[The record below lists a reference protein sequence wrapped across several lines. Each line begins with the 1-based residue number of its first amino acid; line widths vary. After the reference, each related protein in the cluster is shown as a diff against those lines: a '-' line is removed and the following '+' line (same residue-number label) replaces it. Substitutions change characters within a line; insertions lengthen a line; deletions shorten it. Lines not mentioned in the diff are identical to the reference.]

1 MLNIMSIKKKNAADA
16 AAGGRSPKTSAT
28 KIRLQK
34 DMDDLT
40 NIPKTMTVSF
50 PNPDDLFNFNLTI
63 TPDDGFYKGGV
74 FRFSFKVKEGYPHEA
89 PKVLCTQKIY
99 HPNIDLEGNVC
110 LNILREDWKPVL
122 NINSV
127 MIGLQYIFLE
137 PNPDDPLNKEAAV
150 VLNTNRTLFVQ
161 NVNKS
166 MRGGVIGGVTYDNVL
181 QQSTMDVIRRQLLRA
196 EMVRRVV
203 LNQAMAQVKNG
214 PAELEALP
222 KALSET
228 SPSVVSSH
236 IERPIRVSESI
247 RIAPS
252 QRENLLNCYSADV
265 NLVEF
270 AKKDPQ
276 LSKLPLVDQWLQTKL
291 AREIEMAKR
300 GKPVRVGVFAGRIK
314 APESDGKG
322 KKKKKK

>member
-34 DMDDLT
+34 DMDDLS

-50 PNPDDLFNFNLTI
+50 PNPDDLFNFSLTI

-74 FRFSFKVKEGYPHEA
+74 FRFSFKIKEGYPHEA

-166 MRGGVIGGVTYDNVL
+166 MRGGIIGGVSYDNVL
-181 QQSTMDVIRRQLLRA
+181 Q
-196 EMVRRVV
+196 
-203 LNQAMAQVKNG
+203 
-214 PAELEALP
+214 
-222 KALSET
+222 
-228 SPSVVSSH
+228 
-236 IERPIRVSESI
+236 
-247 RIAPS
+247 
-252 QRENLLNCYSADV
+252 
-265 NLVEF
+265 
-270 AKKDPQ
+270 
-276 LSKLPLVDQWLQTKL
+276 
-291 AREIEMAKR
+291 
-300 GKPVRVGVFAGRIK
+300 
-314 APESDGKG
+314 
-322 KKKKKK
+322 